1 MKRHYKKD
9 YKKLILL
16 SCLFLLN
23 ACALQPQSQ
32 LVQVAIDKNVYVSL
46 PQPKQLGRHINVS
59 QLISAQW
66 DDKKTRDLL
75 VQLEVDEQHVVLAGF
90 SAWGVKLLSLTYSG
104 DKIDSYVLT
113 GLASTLPAP
122 ENILFNVMLSI
133 WPVEAWQAP
142 LSRIGWTLKEK
153 GLQRYLYDAQGKTV
167 IRIDYQ
173 RKPYLQGKIVFR
185 DLRTNYSISIE
196 TN

>member
-1 MKRHYKKD
+1 MKRYYKKY
-9 YKKLILL
+9 YKNLILL
-16 SCLFLLN
+16 SCLFLLS
-23 ACALQPQSQ
+23 ACTLQPRNQ
-32 LVQVAIDKNVYVSL
+32 LVQVAIDKNVYISL
-46 PQPKQLGRHINVS
+46 PQPKQLGRNINVS

-66 DDKKTRDLL
+66 DGQKTRDLL

-133 WPVEAWQAP
+133 WPVQAWQGA
-142 LSRIGWTLKEK
+142 I
-153 GLQRYLYDAQGKTV
+153 
-167 IRIDYQ
+167 
-173 RKPYLQGKIVFR
+173 
-185 DLRTNYSISIE
+185 ISHWLDI
-196 TN
+196 